1 MSVSTE
7 YDSVNKILIVK
18 VVGEITAKQ
27 HAECMSEIINSDEI
41 PSETNAL
48 WDLTEMD
55 FSLVDIELER
65 EIARTRELLNEER
78 GSAKVALV
86 SCYDLGEPL
95 LKMFKI
101 LTRHLDQELKI
112 FRTRQEAIDWLCGK

>member
-7 YDSVNKILIVK
+7 YDSANKILIVK
-18 VVGEITAKQ
+18 VVGEITAEQ
-27 HAECMSEIINSDEI
+27 HEKYMSEIIHSEKI

-65 EIARTRELLNEER
+65 EIAKTREQLNEKR
-78 GSAKVALV
+78 GAAKVALV
-86 SCYDLGEPL
+86 SSYDLGEPL
-95 LKMFKI
+95 LKLFTI
-101 LTRHLDQELKI
+101 LTRHLDQKI
-112 FRTRQEAIDWLCGK
+112 EIFKTREGAIAWLVEK